1 MLACCS
7 CSMPKYILESFENAI
22 THFSSSSIML
32 ILQCQCRCFRRP
44 LIVMVAK
51 SVVILM
57 IWYIITTQIQ
67 ANRCYYHPC
76 TLFRRWI
83 TPYEASCCVG
93 LRNKRNM
100 APWITQAILS
110 SRQRDIRKAFGSR
123 AFWSFLWNTCWN
135 QCATLI
141 GRLTPHGHD
150 GASLEKSGRHVGF
163 REISLHLIRF
173 VSDWS

>member
-1 MLACCS
+1 MITPSNRNIFPRYWLLVREIPKANGAAVWCFLWSAPEQTVEQAINTSMILDAMARIMTSLSCHCHACCS
-7 CSMPKYILESFENAI
+7 CSMPKCILESFENTI
-22 THFSSSSIML
+22 TQFSSSSVML
-32 ILQCQCRCFRRP
+32 TLQCQCRCFRRP
-44 LIVMVAK
+44 LIVMMVK

-100 APWITQAILS
+100 W
-110 SRQRDIRKAFGSR
+110 
-123 AFWSFLWNTCWN
+123 
-135 QCATLI
+135 
-141 GRLTPHGHD
+141 
-150 GASLEKSGRHVGF
+150 RH
-163 REISLHLIRF
+163 E
-173 VSDWS
+173 